1 MDDRKNIV
9 VIEDEKFVQANL
21 EDHLQRSGFN
31 VFAYSSAEA
40 AMDSNMLEVADA
52 IIMDIG
58 LPGINGLE
66 ATDKIKNTYSGM
78 PVLMLTAYG
87 DVAHRVQGLETG
99 ADDYII
105 KPFFMEELLAR
116 LKAVLRRYEML
127 PGGKKFFNI
136 GDLHIDVKAK
146 SIKRNNVPIK
156 LSITEF
162 NLLLLLADGGGA
174 PISKEEISKKIWK
187 GRYSV
192 SDNTIE
198 VYINILRNKI
208 DKGFAKKLIH
218 TKTGFGYY
226 ISEEINA

>member
-1 MDDRKNIV
+1 
-9 VIEDEKFVQANL
+9 
-21 EDHLQRSGFN
+21 
-31 VFAYSSAEA
+31 
-40 AMDSNMLEVADA
+40 
-52 IIMDIG
+52 
-58 LPGINGLE
+58 
-66 ATDKIKNTYSGM
+66 
-78 PVLMLTAYG
+78 
-87 DVAHRVQGLETG
+87 
-99 ADDYII
+99 
-105 KPFFMEELLAR
+105 
-116 LKAVLRRYEML
+116 ML